1 MKQDKLNNYIHSRCL
16 YSQMPA
22 SCNCNRRK
30 LITLQNEKRPGNFS
44 VVGSYDICMP
54 CYTYIQLYFFYFFNS
69 KHWAGEQWH
78 VAWRPSLMPCNLTV
92 TCRHS
97 VCCEIQSNTN
107 TFWSSEDIWTGPS
120 RLCAIQSWVNETTSI
135 HVHAQHPVV
144 HVHWINLRSE
154 DTSKH
159 IV

>member
-1 MKQDKLNNYIHSRCL
+1 ML
-16 YSQMPA
+16 YVHTV
-22 SCNCNRRK
+22 
-30 LITLQNEKRPGNFS
+30 I
-44 VVGSYDICMP
+44 
-54 CYTYIQLYFFYFFNS
+54 FFYFFNS

-120 RLCAIQSWVNETTSI
+120 RLCAIQSWVNQTTSI
-135 HVHAQHPVV
+135 HVCTCTAPCSSCALDKLDEWRHKQ
-144 HVHWINLRSE
+144 IYSI
-154 DTSKH
+154 
-159 IV
+159 IVLVYETLNKACDKPYTAICLLKNCMFNFFSSYQNPSSLPGYYQV